1 MKIAD
6 WFEGHTVTGVTVE
19 RNASLE
25 EAARALLGEPECRD
39 IYVTDAEGRVVGH
52 LGFRRLADI
61 LLYRSTSSRRQLLER
76 VAPGPVHE
84 FMDQRFVSARLDEHV
99 QDVLHRNME
108 RWVDDI
114 PVLDDDNRLAG
125 IIRLVDLVRAA
136 IEPSIPAE
144 EPPGHEPDIF

>member
-6 WFEGHTVTGVTVE
+6 WLEGHTVNGVTIE

-25 EAARALLGEPECRD
+25 EAARAMLGEPECRD
-39 IYVTDAEGRVVGH
+39 IYVTDAERRVVGH

-61 LLYRSTSSRRQLLER
+61 LLYRSTDSRRQLLER
-76 VAPGPVHE
+76 VAPGAVHE
-84 FMDQRFVSARLDEHV
+84 FMDQHFVSARLDEDFN
-99 QDVLHRNME
+99 DVLHKNME

-114 PVLDDDNRLAG
+114 PVLDGDGRLTG

-136 IEPSIPAE
+136 IEPSDQN
-144 EPPGHEPDIF
+144 PG

>member
-6 WFEGHTVTGVTVE
+6 WLEGHTLNGVTIE

-25 EAARALLGEPECRD
+25 EAARAMLGEPECRD

-61 LLYRSTSSRRQLLER
+61 LLYRSTYSRRQLLER

-99 QDVLHRNME
+99 HDVLHKNME

-114 PVLDDDNRLAG
+114 PVLDEDSRLAG
-125 IIRLVDLVRAA
+125 VIRLVDLVRAA
-136 IEPSIPAE
+136 IEPS
-144 EPPGHEPDIF
+144 

>member
-6 WFEGHTVTGVTVE
+6 WLEGHTVTGVTVE

-52 LGFRRLADI
+52 LGFRQLADV
-61 LLYRSTSSRRQLLER
+61 LLHRPTYSRRQLLER

-99 QDVLHRNME
+99 HDVLHKNME
-108 RWVDDI
+108 RWVEDI
-114 PVLDDDNRLAG
+114 PVLDGDSRLAG

-136 IEPSIPAE
+136 IEPSDQSF
-144 EPPGHEPDIF
+144 G